1 MAAISILRRRKGYP
15 EMAISQQGKKV
26 DWTNVAAGSALVVGG
41 FLLLTEKKRAGM
53 AVAAAGTTLALIGQE
68 DTVRSWWKRSFPCL
82 VDQVQLLA
90 GQVHGDKMNDFAA
103 KRDSLNNALNIA
115 MEEGAALWRED

>member
-53 AVAAAGTTLALIGQE
+53 AVAAAGTALALIGQE
-68 DTVRSWWKRSFPCL
+68 DTVRAWWKQFPL
-82 VDQVQLLA
+82 IVDQVQLLV
-90 GQVHGDKMNDFAA
+90 GQVHDKMNEFAA
-103 KRDSLNNALNIA
+103 KRDSLNDALNNA
-115 MEEGAALWRED
+115 VEEGAALWRED